1 METLRH
7 KRRECVYL
15 LMLDAKGHLIRETE
29 LSRGTVRSSL
39 LSPREVF
46 IEALRA
52 EAVHMILIHN
62 HPSGDPAPSKED
74 MSVTKSIY
82 EMGMKL
88 DIPLIDHIIIGDNK
102 YISFKEQGYL

>member
-1 METLRH
+1 MRVSSDAGYQGTPYQGDRAF
-7 KRRECVYL
+7 KRN
-15 LMLDAKGHLIRETE
+15 GQI
-29 LSRGTVRSSL
+29 LS

-46 IEALRA
+46 VEALRS
-52 EAVHMILIHN
+52 EAVHIILIHN